1 MATVKKVAPAASAT
15 TSAKTSAKASP
26 KVAAK
31 APAKAAVKGQ
41 APMAPEAGGV
51 AKKRKRLAKVFK
63 RPLDKAL
70 RNVALVREKFSLP
83 ELEYEQLLAL
93 KQQLSDLGLP
103 VKKSELVRAGL
114 LLLAE
119 LDELERKEAVLK
131 VQALG

>member
-1 MATVKKVAPAASAT
+1 MATVKKAAPAA
-15 TSAKTSAKASP
+15 SAKTSAKASP

-41 APMAPEAGGV
+41 APMAPEAGGGV

-63 RPLDKAL
+63 RPLDKTL